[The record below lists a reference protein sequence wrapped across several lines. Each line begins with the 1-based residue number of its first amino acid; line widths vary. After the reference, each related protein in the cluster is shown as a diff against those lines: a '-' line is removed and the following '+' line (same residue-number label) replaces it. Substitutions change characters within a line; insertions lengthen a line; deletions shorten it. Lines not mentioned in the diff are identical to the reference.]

1 MKNGPVGGTSLEK
14 LLRASRRSAAGAC
27 PSPGIWVELYRG
39 ALDTAAAEGAL
50 EHLAVCAAC
59 REAALDARRF
69 LAAMSARGA
78 AGAPARPGTGG
89 RRGRLLALAAAA
101 LVATAGVALWWL
113 GTGREPAPA
122 AWTAASYVASTA
134 DPGAPLLRDASALD
148 PVREAAFA
156 RAMVPYAA
164 GDYPAAA
171 RALGRYRASEPE
183 DLRAVFYQAVAL
195 GLAGDR
201 RQAGPLLERV
211 AREASPRLADEARWY
226 LALIALERGETTRA
240 GGLLE
245 AVSVSASPH
254 AQEAARLAEGLD
266 E

>member
-1 MKNGPVGGTSLEK
+1 MKNGPVGGTSLGK
-14 LLRASRRSAAGAC
+14 LLRSSRSAVREPC

-39 ALDTAAAEGAL
+39 ALDTAAAEAAL
-50 EHLAVCAAC
+50 EHLAACAAC

-69 LAAMSARGA
+69 LAVMSARGPASA
-78 AGAPARPGTGG
+78 ATRLGRDG
-89 RRGRLLALAAAA
+89 RRSRLLALAAAA
-101 LVATAGVALWWL
+101 LLATVGAALWWL
-113 GTGREPAPA
+113 GTGRQPVPV
-122 AWTAASYVASTA
+122 AWTAATYQSSTA

-156 RAMVPYAA
+156 RAMVPYRA

-171 RALGRYRASEPE
+171 RALGRYRDGEPE
-183 DLRAVFYQAVAL
+183 DLRAAFYQAVAL

-201 RQAGPLLERV
+201 RQAEPLLERV

-226 LALIALERGETTRA
+226 LALTALERGETTRA
-240 GGLLE
+240 SGLLE

-254 AQEAARLAEGLD
+254 APEAARLAEGL
-266 E
+266 EE